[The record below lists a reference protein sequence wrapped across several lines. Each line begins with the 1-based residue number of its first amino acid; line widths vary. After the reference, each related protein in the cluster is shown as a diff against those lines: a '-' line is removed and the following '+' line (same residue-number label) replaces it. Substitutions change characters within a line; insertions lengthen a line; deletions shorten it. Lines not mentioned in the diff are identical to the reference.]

1 MNIINK
7 AFAWGYYRI
16 CLPVYGVL
24 IGNRKKKNAVRKKY
38 HIEKRQHNVVIFG
51 TPNHGNLG
59 DYAIYAA
66 EKKLFEKVLPQS
78 NVFGINMTDFQ
89 HEIDFLKKLLSH
101 KDLLI
106 LTGGG
111 NLGNQY
117 MDDEKIRRS
126 VIENFPDNRIVMFP
140 QTLYFTKDAE
150 GEAELKK
157 TVEIYNR
164 HKDLWLVAR
173 DEQSYRSMSDVFTGK
188 VTLLPDVVLTWGSL
202 TPAEKSGAL
211 QVFRND
217 VEGVLGKEEKQLVRD
232 ALQAEYETVEE
243 TDTEIFVDTQLEVL
257 EPQLYRKLEQ
267 INKAELIVTDRLH
280 GMIFA
285 ALAQT
290 PCVVMGNYNHK
301 VKETYKWVKHLDYI
315 RFINELSELPG
326 AIKQLKEKKD
336 CRFEATEVEEKYQAF
351 LEEILPCR
359 F

>member
-1 MNIINK
+1 MNILK
-7 AFAWGYYRI
+7 KTFAWGYYRVL
-16 CLPVYGVL
+16 LPAYEAL
-24 IGNRKKKNAVRKKY
+24 IGNRKKKNAVQKKY

-59 DYAIYAA
+59 DYAIYEA
-66 EKKLFEKVLPQS
+66 EKKLFEKVLPCS

-89 HEIDFLKKLLSH
+89 HEIEFLTRLLSAE
-101 KDLLI
+101 DLLI

-117 MDDEKIRRS
+117 MDDEKIRRT
-126 VIENFPDNRIVMFP
+126 VIEKFPNNKIVMFP
-140 QTLYFTKDAE
+140 QTMYFTKDAE

-164 HKDLWLVAR
+164 HKNLWLLAR
-173 DEQSYRSMSDVFTGK
+173 DEQSYRNMSEVFSGK
-188 VTLLPDVVLTWGSL
+188 VILLPDVVLTWGKL
-202 TPAEKSGAL
+202 TPVEKGGAL

-217 VEGVLGKEEKQLVRD
+217 VEGVLGKEEKHLVRA

-243 TDTEIFVDTQLEVL
+243 TDTEIVVDTKLDILEQ
-257 EPQLYRKLEQ
+257 ELYRKLEQ

-301 VKETYKWVKHLDYI
+301 VRETYKWVKHLDYI
-315 RFINELSELPG
+315 KFINELDELPEV
-326 AIKQLKEKKD
+326 IKELKEKKD
-336 CRFEATEVEEKYQAF
+336 CKFEATEVEEKYQTF